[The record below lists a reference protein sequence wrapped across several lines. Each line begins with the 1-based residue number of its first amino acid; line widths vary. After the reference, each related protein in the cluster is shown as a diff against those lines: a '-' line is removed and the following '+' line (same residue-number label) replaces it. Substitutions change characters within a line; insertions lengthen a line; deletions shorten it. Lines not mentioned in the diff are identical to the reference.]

1 MRVGMGR
8 RRGGGRNGDGG
19 RDESAVALSC
29 MLAV

>member
-8 RRGGGRNGDGG
+8 RRGGGRDDGG